1 MLLYLV
7 LAVLAST
14 LMALGLLM
22 MRSRATALPE
32 ARGSNVIRSVLTWFR
47 DPLWLG
53 GVGVQTVG
61 WALFVIA
68 VSQAPVSM
76 VAVMM
81 QGGIALFVIFS
92 VAVLGERARPAE
104 WAGIVAIV
112 LGMIL
117 LALSLSG
124 GASQGPMSDRVIAG
138 LTTVLAIVAA
148 AAFTRPRFARGG
160 IAQAIGS
167 GIAFGLASLY
177 TKAMTDALEA
187 GGAVLA
193 MRVIISPW
201 VYAMIV
207 ANIIGMVMLQ
217 NSFHQARGI
226 ITMPLSSALS
236 NLVPIVGGMIA
247 FGERLPSDP
256 IAAAMRVAAF
266 ILTIAASTTL
276 AASEE
281 EKVEGRAPAVKSAPL
296 AS

>member
-1 MLLYLV
+1 MW
-7 LAVLAST
+7 LA
-14 LMALGLLM
+14 
-22 MRSRATALPE
+22 
-32 ARGSNVIRSVLTWFR
+32 
-47 DPLWLG
+47 
-53 GVGVQTVG
+53 GVCVQAVG
-61 WALFVIA
+61 WALFVTA
-68 VSQAPVSM
+68 VSHAPVSM

-92 VAVLGERARPAE
+92 VVVTGERARLAE

-112 LGMIL
+112 VGMIL
-117 LALSLSG
+117 LAMSLSA
-124 GASQGPMSDRVIAG
+124 GASQGAMSDRVLIG
-138 LTTVLAIVAA
+138 LTAVLAIVAA
-148 AAFTRPRFARGG
+148 ASFTRPRLARGG

-177 TKAMTDALEA
+177 TKAMTDAFEA
-187 GGAVLA
+187 GGAGLA
-193 MRVIISPW
+193 LRMAADPW
-201 VYAMIV
+201 VYSMLI
-207 ANIIGMVMLQ
+207 ANLIGMVMLQ

-236 NLVPIVGGMIA
+236 NLVPILGGMIA

-256 IAAAMRVAAF
+256 VAAAMRVAAF

-281 EKVEGRAPAVKSAPL
+281 EKLDRHAPSAKNADL

>member
-1 MLLYLV
+1 MLVYLA

-22 MRSRATALPE
+22 MRSRAAALPV
-32 ARGSNVIRSVLTWFR
+32 ARGARIVPAVLTWFR
-47 DPLWLG
+47 DPMWAG
-53 GVGVQTVG
+53 GVGVQCLG
-61 WALFVIA
+61 WIMFVAA

-81 QGGIALFVIFS
+81 QGGIALFVVFS
-92 VAVLGERARPAE
+92 VIVMGERARPAE

-112 LGMIL
+112 VGMIL

-124 GASQGPMSDRVIAG
+124 GASQGAMSARVIVG
-138 LTTVLAIVAA
+138 LTAALAIVAA
-148 AAFTRPRFARGG
+148 AAFANPRFARGG

-167 GIAFGLASLY
+167 GLAFGLASVF
-177 TKAMTDALEA
+177 TKAMTDAFEA
-187 GGAVLA
+187 SGAGLA
-193 MRVIISPW
+193 MRLITDPW
-201 VYAMIV
+201 IGPMLAS
-207 ANIIGMVMLQ
+207 NITGMVMLQ

-236 NLVPIVGGMIA
+236 NLVPILGGMIA

-256 IAAAMRVAAF
+256 VAAAMRVTAF
-266 ILTIAASTTL
+266 ALAVGASLTL
-276 AASEE
+276 AVSEE
-281 EKVEGRAPAVKSAPL
+281 EKLESGSAAGKSVDL

>member
-22 MRSRATALPE
+22 MKSRAASLPE
-32 ARGSNVIRSVLTWFR
+32 ARGSHIIRSVLTWFR
-47 DPLWLG
+47 DPMWLC

-61 WALFVIA
+61 WTLFVTA

-92 VAVLGERARPAE
+92 VVVLGERARAAE

-112 LGMIL
+112 VGMIL

-124 GASQGPMSDRVIAG
+124 GASQGAMSDRVILG
-138 LTTVLAIVAA
+138 LTSVLAIVAA
-148 AAFTRPRFARGG
+148 APFARPRLARGG

-177 TKAMTDALEA
+177 TKAMTDAIEA
-187 GGAVLA
+187 GGAAL
-193 MRVIISPW
+193 IIR
-201 VYAMIV
+201 IV
-207 ANIIGMVMLQ
+207 
-217 NSFHQARGI
+217 
-226 ITMPLSSALS
+226 T
-236 NLVPIVGGMIA
+236 
-247 FGERLPSDP
+247 
-256 IAAAMRVAAF
+256 
-266 ILTIAASTTL
+266 
-276 AASEE
+276 
-281 EKVEGRAPAVKSAPL
+281 
-296 AS
+296 